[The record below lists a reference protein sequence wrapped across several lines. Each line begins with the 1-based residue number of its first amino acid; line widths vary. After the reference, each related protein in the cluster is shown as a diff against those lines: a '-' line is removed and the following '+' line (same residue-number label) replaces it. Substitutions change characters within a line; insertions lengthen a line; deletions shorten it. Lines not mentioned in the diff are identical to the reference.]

1 MASSRERILDS
12 FERIL
17 IDEGERAATVEAV
30 ATAADV
36 SKGGLLYH
44 FPSKE
49 AMVEALGDR
58 LQGLVG
64 EDLARMTQD
73 PEGAARYYVRTSVY
87 EDSPLDRALV
97 AMARLAQQGHA
108 RAQERFSALEDAW
121 LGALEEELGNRAIA
135 RAVKLMGD
143 GLYYDAAFFAG
154 DSARKQTPQDM
165 EELLLLVDA
174 IAPHWK

>member
-30 ATAADV
+30 AAAADV

-49 AMVEALGDR
+49 AMVDALGDR
-58 LQGLVG
+58 LQALVDD
-64 EDLARMTQD
+64 DLARMAKD

-87 EDSPLDRALV
+87 ENSPLDRALV
-97 AMARLAQQGHA
+97 AMARLAQQGHS
-108 RAQERFSALEDAW
+108 RAQEKFSVLEEAW
-121 LGALEEELGNRAIA
+121 LGALEDRLGNRVVA

-154 DSARKQTPQDM
+154 DTARKQSAQDM
-165 EELLLLVDA
+165 EDLLLLVDT
-174 IAPHWK
+174 IAPRIN